1 MVKYSLSVL
10 LVVFC
15 SFYAK
20 AQSVSLTDLKQ
31 YADKVTTAPLYKLS
45 GSLNSNLIYTAG
57 TNLGVN
63 TPFIWALNGNLDV
76 TILDKI
82 KVPVS
87 LNLSSAGFG
96 YKLPQSPSRIALR
109 PVYKWVKGYL
119 GTNNMSFSPY
129 TLNGHVFSGVGIEM
143 EPPASHLKISAMY
156 GRLQKAVEYD
166 STNTYFKSATYER
179 YGYGT
184 KLLYEQKKYDIGLVL
199 FGGKDTYKSLL
210 FKPDSLGIRPQQNF
224 VVSYLVTLRPTK
236 GILFNGEFATSYFT
250 SDTRTGSIP
259 QGNVDK
265 LVNYF
270 YNYKESTRKN
280 SAFKIQVGYNIKKTI
295 LGLMIERIAP
305 GYQSMGIY
313 FINNDLENVAFNF
326 SHVFLNNKLT
336 IAGNMGTQQ
345 DNLKKIKSSTSNRF
359 LGSLNV
365 SYLPKENIYTSFNY
379 TSFRSFMYVQPV
391 FQSIAVL
398 NQSQFQNLDT
408 INFKQVSDN
417 ANYYLNYKFKT
428 SAAST
433 KAISFN
439 INYLNTS
446 NLQTNNAISTLNIA
460 TKYYNSSLAYQY
472 NINNIGLNLNAVY
485 NFNLSVQ
492 SGNNNSRTHGPTF
505 AASSSLLNKKLKLG
519 LSLTYNNTLLAQNNS
534 QINTLINRFN
544 ADYKIKKS
552 AIRFDFLMQNR
563 SAKNGNSTNSMGNLS
578 YSLNF

>member
-15 SFYAK
+15 SLYAK

-31 YADKVTTAPLYKLS
+31 YADKVTTAPLYKFS
-45 GSLNSNLIYTAG
+45 GSLNSNLIYTSG
-57 TNLGVN
+57 TNLGIN
-63 TPFIWALNGNLDV
+63 TPVIWALNGNLDV

-87 LNLSSAGFG
+87 LNLSSAGIG

-184 KLLYEQKKYDIGLVL
+184 KLIYEQKKYDIGLIL

-210 FKPDSLGIRPQQNF
+210 FKPDFLGIRPQQNF

-250 SDTRTGSIP
+250 ADTRTGSIP
-259 QGNVDK
+259 QGNMDK
-265 LVNYF
+265 LANYF

-280 SAFKIQVGYNIKKTI
+280 NAFKIQVGYNIKKTI
-295 LGLMIERIAP
+295 LGVMIERITP
-305 GYQSMGIY
+305 GYQSMGSY
-313 FINNDLENVAFNF
+313 FINNDLENLAFNF

-345 DNLKKIKSSTSNRF
+345 DNLNNNKSSTSNRF
-359 LGSLNV
+359 LGSLNIN
-365 SYLPKENIYTSFNY
+365 YLPKENIYTSFNY
-379 TSFRSFMYVQPV
+379 TSFKSFMYVQPV

-408 INFKQVSDN
+408 LNFKQVSDN

-428 SAAST
+428 SAAT
-433 KAISFN
+433 TRAISFN
-439 INYLNTS
+439 INYLNTY
-446 NLQTNNAISTLNIA
+446 NLQTNNAISTLNVA

-472 NINNIGLNLNAVY
+472 NINNIGLNFNAVY
-485 NFNLSVQ
+485 NYNLSVQ
-492 SGNNNSRTHGPTF
+492 SGNNSRTHGPTVS
-505 AASSSLLNKKLKLG
+505 ASSSVLNKKLKLG

-563 SAKNGNSTNSMGNLS
+563 SAKNVNSTNSMGNLS
-578 YSLNF
+578 YSLSF